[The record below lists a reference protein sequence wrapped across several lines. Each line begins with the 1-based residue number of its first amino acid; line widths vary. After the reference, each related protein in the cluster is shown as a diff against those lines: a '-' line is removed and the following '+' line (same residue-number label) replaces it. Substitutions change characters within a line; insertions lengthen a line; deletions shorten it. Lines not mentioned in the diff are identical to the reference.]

1 MDSLL
6 HGRAGYGSFTE
17 GYHEGREKE
26 DMKMWLRLAWSGKE
40 QTVYPGEMQTLG
52 KEVCLEMR

>member
-17 GYHEGREKE
+17 GYHESREKE

-40 QTVYPGEMQTLG
+40 QPVYPGEMQTLG
-52 KEVCLEMR
+52 KGCGWR